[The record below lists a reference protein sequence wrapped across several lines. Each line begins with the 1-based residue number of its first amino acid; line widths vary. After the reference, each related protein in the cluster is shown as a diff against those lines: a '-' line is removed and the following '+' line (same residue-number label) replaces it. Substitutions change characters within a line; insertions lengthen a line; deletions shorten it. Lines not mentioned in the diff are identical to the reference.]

1 MFMATEQVARPR
13 PQARRP
19 QARLVALTQPRS
31 DTCISINQPDSD
43 NVVQVRIIIFGPGKR
58 QYMHVHGHL
67 HLMYMYMYMYG
78 LYLRG

>member
-19 QARLVALTQPRS
+19 QARLVALTQPHS
-31 DTCISINQPDSD
+31 DISINQPDSD
-43 NVVQVRIIIFGPGKR
+43 NVVQVQVRIIIFGPGKG

-78 LYLRG
+78 LYLCG